1 MLAYAYEHADTEQLK
16 VLDMVGREN
25 LSEQDIS
32 VLQQVV
38 INTGAKN
45 AMEQRIS
52 TLVDEA
58 IGALKPAELADETFT
73 DLIALA
79 HAVTQRDA

>member
-1 MLAYAYEHADTEQLK
+1 
-16 VLDMVGREN
+16 
-25 LSEQDIS
+25 
-32 VLQQVV
+32 
-38 INTGAKN
+38 
-45 AMEQRIS
+45 
-52 TLVDEA
+52 LVDEA